1 HREPYDKN
9 YIHIVYALDKK
20 ILSSAV
26 VSVASI
32 VDATADPSML
42 FFHFVTVKFPAEP
55 VSAMISSCV
64 RGSFRYDAVEWTD
77 IPEVIASMQIRDPM
91 RQDLA
96 APANYA
102 RFYVGALYPHIDRF
116 LYIDTDTFVSEDIK
130 QLWEFDIG
138 SNVLGLRDWCKD
150 NFPQIMFKKHY
161 NEKQPEAY
169 HIMHSNHSDC
179 FPNAGVM
186 IVNQRRFEELKI
198 LEKIEALVVKNRK
211 EFVYS
216 LGSQPLVTLT
226 CWDLYTPIP
235 QTWNGGTKRDAKD
248 CCALDH
254 YAGHPK
260 PWEKK
265 AKKSTVPRIVKW

>member
-1 HREPYDKN
+1 YDKD
-9 YIHIVYALDKK
+9 YIHILYALDEKM
-20 ILSSAV
+20 LPSTV

-32 VDATADPSML
+32 ANATTDPSIL
-42 FFHFVTVKFPAEP
+42 FFHFVTVKFPAES
-55 VSAMISSCV
+55 VVAMISSCV

-77 IPEVIASMQIRDPM
+77 IPEVITTMKIRFPG

-96 APANYA
+96 ASANYV
-102 RFYVGALYPHIDRF
+102 RFYVGALYPNIDRF
-116 LYIDTDTFVSEDIK
+116 LYIDTDTFVSKDIK
-130 QLWEFDIG
+130 ELWDFDIG
-138 SNVLGLRDWCKD
+138 NNVLGLRDWCKN
-150 NFPQIMFKKHY
+150 NFPQTMFTRHY
-161 NEKQPEAY
+161 NKTQPEAY

-198 LEKIEALVVKNRK
+198 LEKIEALIVKNQK
-211 EFVYS
+211 VFVYN

-235 QTWNGGTKRDAKD
+235 QTWNGGTKRDAD

-254 YAGHPK
+254 YSGHPK
-260 PWEKK
+260 PWE
-265 AKKSTVPRIVKW
+265 R